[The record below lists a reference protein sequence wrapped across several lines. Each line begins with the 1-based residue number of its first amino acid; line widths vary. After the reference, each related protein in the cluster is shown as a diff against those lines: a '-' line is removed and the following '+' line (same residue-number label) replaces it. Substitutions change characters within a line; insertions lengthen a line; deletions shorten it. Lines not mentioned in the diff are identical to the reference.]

1 MQATATPTILLAEH
15 LHRVWAHILRSSGGG
30 YLAEIER
37 IGLSLTQLKMLNLL
51 GEADGLSGKEVAET
65 LGLSTPAV
73 SRALDGLAQ
82 RDLVERTECTHDRR
96 SRLISLTDTGRATL
110 ETVEEARLAGLAQF
124 AASLPETD
132 RDALVA
138 ALSPIVKRISP

>member
-1 MQATATPTILLAEH
+1 MQAIATSNLLLAEH

-51 GEADGLSGKEVAET
+51 GEADGISGKQVAET

-82 RDLVERTECTHDRR
+82 RGLVERTECAHDRR
-96 SRLISLTDTGRATL
+96 SRLLSLTDTGRDVL
-110 ETVEEARLAGLAQF
+110 NTVEEARLAGLAQF
-124 AASLPETD
+124 ADSLPDSE